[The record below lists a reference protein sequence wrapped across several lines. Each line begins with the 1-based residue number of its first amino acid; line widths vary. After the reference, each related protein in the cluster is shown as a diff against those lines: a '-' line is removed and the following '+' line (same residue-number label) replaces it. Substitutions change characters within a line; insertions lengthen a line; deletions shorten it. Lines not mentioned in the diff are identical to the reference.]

1 MNKIESRRKV
11 KQWGVV
17 WGFALLGLGLSGYA
31 SAGCSPVASPS
42 PGQRDATPQQ
52 RTTGSSAGLMQVGL
66 WRAGYQDD
74 DDAVVVGLWKFKF
87 VSKGSTGIPDGAEID
102 AGYVTWHADGTEL
115 MNSGRAPKTGSFC
128 MGAWRQTGWH
138 TFKLNHYALSWDE
151 MGASLIGPTNI
162 REQITVDRSGK
173 SYSGTFTLTQYSV
186 DETTV
191 LAQVKGIVTA
201 TRINAD

>member
-1 MNKIESRRKV
+1 MIKIESGRKA
-11 KQWGVV
+11 KQWSVV
-17 WGFALLGLGLSGYA
+17 WGFARLGLGLSGYA
-31 SAGCSPVASPS
+31 SAGCSPAASPA
-42 PGQRDATPQQ
+42 PGQRQAVPQPATDL
-52 RTTGSSAGLMQVGL
+52 SAGLVRVGL
-66 WRAGYQDD
+66 WQAGYQDD
-74 DDAVVVGLWKFKF
+74 DDAIVVGLWKFKF
-87 VSKGSTGIPDGAEID
+87 VSKGSKGIPDGAEID

-151 MGASLIGPTNI
+151 MGASFIGPTNI

-201 TRINAD
+201 TRVTAD

>member
-1 MNKIESRRKV
+1 MNKIESGRKV
-11 KQWGVV
+11 KQWSVV

-31 SAGCSPVASPS
+31 SAGCSPVTSSAPGPRDASP
-42 PGQRDATPQQ
+42 QRPAA
-52 RTTGSSAGLMQVGL
+52 GLSAGLMQVGL
-66 WRAGYQDD
+66 WQVGYQDD

-87 VSKGSTGIPDGAEID
+87 VSKGSKGIPDGAEID

-128 MGAWRQTGWH
+128 MGAWRQTGWR

-151 MGASLIGPTNI
+151 MGASLIGPANI
-162 REQITVDRSGK
+162 REQITVDRSGE

-186 DETTV
+186 DESTV

-201 TRINAD
+201 TRVTAD